1 MCFLKQIFQDNLTT
15 KQPEYDQIMSSSK
28 RRQVAEPAVT
38 KKHETP
44 SKTRPGWSK
53 TRIPRNTASSQP
65 VFNRGHSFTRDKSP
79 ARAHLAKHW
88 QHLWLLSLERMRR
101 IQERL
106 DYLIQ
111 KKLAANFSF
120 EEWKKRVSGCV

>member
-1 MCFLKQIFQDNLTT
+1 
-15 KQPEYDQIMSSSK
+15 MSSAK
-28 RRQVAEPAVT
+28 RRHVAEPAAT

-44 SKTRPGWSK
+44 SKTRPGWNSR
-53 TRIPRNTASSQP
+53 TRIPRNAQSSQP
-65 VFNRGHSFTRDKSP
+65 VFSRGHSFTRDRSP

-106 DYLIQ
+106 DYLTQ

-120 EEWKKRVSGCV
+120 DEWKKRVG